1 MIYFFFVYTKFKKKK
16 RALGPMI
23 KERSPEAIIVDLP
36 LSSFCCVGTWRIGIY
51 GMGKEGQEIQEW
63 ALRNYL
69 SFICYDPLDKF
80 RSVVERKKILETATI
95 FLGMPYVKEQKKD
108 QKNQSYIE
116 AINCLQF
123 LSKSSYCGLVV
134 IVPELLSQARL
145 YSELQLTT
153 CSPQLLSG
161 NVFTSFSHV
170 RLGRTKKKNVD
181 GTYDALLNKASSE
194 LRNRGINVRI
204 SKSS

>member
-1 MIYFFFVYTKFKKKK
+1 
-16 RALGPMI
+16 MI

-51 GMGKEGQEIQEW
+51 GMEKEGQQIQEW

-80 RSVVERKKILETATI
+80 RSVVERKKILETAVI

-108 QKNQSYIE
+108 QKKQSYIE
-116 AINCLQF
+116 AISCLKF

-134 IVPELLSQARL
+134 ISPELLSQAPL
-145 YSELQLTT
+145 YSELHLT
-153 CSPQLLSG
+153 CSPQLLSW
-161 NVFTSFSHV
+161 NVFTSVSPV

-181 GTYDALLNKASSE
+181 ATYDTLLNKASSE
-194 LRNRGINVRI
+194 LRSRGINVRI
-204 SKSS
+204 SKSSWTTGLNECGANV